1 MQNNKLTVD
10 NVRGERKDIPN
21 RGKSK
26 CKVPKL
32 GISLA
37 YSKAR
42 RGASVAVSY
51 CSDNIMQQI
60 TSKLHVFLTSF
71 AHRSADQLQPL

>member
-26 CKVPKL
+26 CKFPKL

-60 TSKLHVFLTSF
+60 TSKLHVFLTCF